1 MMSEVATLRLKPA
14 EDRRLRQGH
23 VWVFSN
29 EVDVDRT
36 PLTDLEP
43 GQLVVVENSKGK
55 PLGSGYVNP
64 NTLICARLYSHHPG
78 VPFSRALIRQRL
90 QTALT
95 LRERVF
101 NAPYYRWA
109 FAESDGLPGLIVDR
123 YGDVVALQINT
134 AGMERVQDDI
144 IEAIRSLINPRAIL
158 LRHETSGRVME
169 GLEQY
174 VRWVEGTGPDRVIV
188 KEHDAQFNV
197 DLFAGQKTGWFYDQ
211 STNRARMRTY
221 VRDQRVLDVFSY
233 VGAWGVQA
241 ALSGAK
247 QVVCVDSSQAALDQV
262 LTNAQ
267 LNGVERRVSVA
278 TGDAFD
284 MLKTLRD
291 EHEKFDVVIIDPPAL
306 IKRKKDLKE
315 GIAAYHHL
323 NQLAL
328 RLVADNGILISC
340 SCSYHLPRTELMN
353 IIHTAGRHCD
363 RELQILEQCHH
374 GPDHPVHPAIPETEY
389 LKAYIAR
396 AWSET
401 PIRHEPDN

>member
-1 MMSEVATLRLKPA
+1 MPSDIATLRLKPA

-36 PLTDLEP
+36 PLTDLQP
-43 GQLVVVENSKGK
+43 GQLVIVENSKGK
-55 PLGSGYVNP
+55 AIGSAYVNP
-64 NTLICARLYSHHPG
+64 NTLICARLYSRTPG
-78 VPFSRALIRQRL
+78 VELSRALITQRL
-90 QTALT
+90 RTALA
-95 LRERVF
+95 LRDRLF
-101 NAPYYRWA
+101 DAPYYRWA

-123 YGDVVALQINT
+123 YGDVIAIQINT
-134 AGMERVQDDI
+134 AGMERVQEDI
-144 IEAIRSLINPRAIL
+144 IESIRSLVNPRAIL
-158 LRHETSGRVME
+158 LRHETSGRAME

-174 VRWVEGTGPDRVIV
+174 VRWVEGSGPDRVIV
-188 KEHDAQFNV
+188 KEHGAQFDV

-211 STNRARMRTY
+211 RVNRARMRAY

-241 ALSGAK
+241 ALAGAS
-247 QVVCVDSSQAALDQV
+247 QVVCVDSSQTALDQA

-267 LNGVERRVSVA
+267 LNGVDRRVSIA
-278 TGDAFD
+278 AGDAFD
-284 MLKTLRD
+284 MLKTLRA

-315 GIAAYHHL
+315 GVAAYHHL

-328 RLVADNGILISC
+328 HLVAENGILISC
-340 SCSYHLPRTELMN
+340 SCSYHLPRTELME
-353 IIHTAGRHCD
+353 IIQTAGRHCD

-374 GPDHPVHPAIPETEY
+374 GADHPVHPAIPETEY

-396 AWSET
+396 AWSE
-401 PIRHEPDN
+401 PPSP

>member
-1 MMSEVATLRLKPA
+1 MTSETATLRLKPA

-36 PLTDLEP
+36 PLTDMQP
-43 GQLVVVENSKGK
+43 GQLVIVENNKGK
-55 PLGSGYVNP
+55 TIGSGYVNP
-64 NTLICARLYSHHPG
+64 NTLICARLYSRAPG
-78 VPFSRALIRQRL
+78 VDLSRALITQRL
-90 QTALT
+90 RTALA
-95 LRERVF
+95 LRERLYD
-101 NAPYYRWA
+101 APYYRWV

-123 YGDVVALQINT
+123 YGDVIAIQINT

-144 IEAIRSLINPRAIL
+144 IAAIRNVVDPRAIL
-158 LRHETSGRVME
+158 LRHETSGRAME

-174 VRWVEGTGPDRVIV
+174 VRWVDGSGPERVIV
-188 KEHDAQFNV
+188 KEHGAEFNV

-211 STNRARMRTY
+211 RANRARMRAY

-241 ALSGAK
+241 ALAGAK

-267 LNGVERRVSVA
+267 LNGVERRVSIA
-278 TGDAFD
+278 AGDAFD
-284 MLKTLRD
+284 MLKALRA
-291 EHEKFDVVIIDPPAL
+291 EREKFDVVIIDPPAL

-328 RLVADNGILISC
+328 HLVADNGILISC
-340 SCSYHLPRTELMN
+340 SCSYHLPRSELMDV
-353 IIHTAGRHCD
+353 IHTAGRHCD
-363 RELQILEQCHH
+363 RELQILEQLHH

-389 LKAYIAR
+389 LKAYVAR
-396 AWSET
+396 AWSEAPAT
-401 PIRHEPDN
+401 

>member
-1 MMSEVATLRLKPA
+1 MPSEVATLRLKAA

-29 EVDVDRT
+29 EVDVERT
-36 PLTDLEP
+36 PLTDLQP
-43 GQLVVVENSKGK
+43 GQAVIIENYKGK
-55 PLGSGYVNP
+55 ALGSAYVNP
-64 NTLICARLYSHHPG
+64 NTLICARLYSRTPG
-78 VPFSRALIRQRL
+78 VELNQALITQRL
-90 QTALT
+90 RTALA
-95 LRERVF
+95 LRDRLF
-101 NAPYYRWA
+101 DSPYYRWA

-123 YGDVVALQINT
+123 YGDVVAIQVNT
-134 AGMERVQDDI
+134 AGMERVQHHI
-144 IEAIRSLINPRAIL
+144 IEAIRSLVKPRAIL
-158 LRHETSGRVME
+158 LRHETSGRMME

-174 VRWVEGTGPDRVIV
+174 VRWVEGAGPERVMV
-188 KEHDAQFNV
+188 KEHGAVFDV

-211 STNRARMRTY
+211 RANRARMRAY

-241 ALSGAK
+241 ALAGAK

-267 LNGVERRVSVA
+267 LNGVERRVGVA
-278 TGDAFD
+278 AGDAFD
-284 MLKTLRD
+284 MLKTLRA
-291 EHEKFDVVIIDPPAL
+291 EHETFDVVIIDPPAL

-328 RLVADNGILISC
+328 HLVADNGILISC
-340 SCSYHLPRTELMN
+340 SCSYHLPRSELMEV
-353 IIHTAGRHCD
+353 IHTAGRHCE

-396 AWSET
+396 AWSEA
-401 PIRHEPDN
+401 RVS

>member
-1 MMSEVATLRLKPA
+1 MPSEVATLRLKPA

-29 EVDVDRT
+29 EVDVART
-36 PLTDLEP
+36 PVAHLQP
-43 GQLVVVENSKGK
+43 GQPVIVENSKGT
-55 PLGSGYVNP
+55 PLGSGYAHP
-64 NTLICARLYSHHPG
+64 NTLICARLYSRTPG
-78 VPFSRALIRQRL
+78 VELSRPLITQRL
-90 QTALT
+90 QTALM
-95 LRERVF
+95 LRERLF
-101 NAPYYRWA
+101 DAPYYRWA

-144 IEAIRSLINPRAIL
+144 IEAIRSLVKPRSIL
-158 LRHETSGRVME
+158 LRHRTSGRAME

-174 VRWVEGTGPDRVIV
+174 VRWVEGSGPERVIV
-188 KEHDAQFNV
+188 KEHGAEFDV
-197 DLFAGQKTGWFYDQ
+197 DLFSGQKTGWFYDQ
-211 STNRARMRTY
+211 RANRARMRAY

-241 ALSGAK
+241 ALAGAK
-247 QVVCVDSSQAALDQV
+247 QVVCVDSSQTALDQV

-267 LNGVERRVSVA
+267 RNHVGERVSIA
-278 TGDAFD
+278 AGDAFD
-284 MLKTLRD
+284 ILKTLRD
-291 EHEKFDVVIIDPPAL
+291 EREKFDVIILDPPAL

-315 GIAAYHHL
+315 GLAAYHHI

-328 RLVADNGILISC
+328 HLLADNGILISC
-340 SCSYHLPRTELMN
+340 SCSYHLPRTELMEV
-353 IIHTAGRHCD
+353 IHTAGRHCD

-396 AWSET
+396 AWPKSLSSY
-401 PIRHEPDN
+401 

>member
-1 MMSEVATLRLKPA
+1 MTSETATLRLKPA

-36 PLTDLEP
+36 PLTELQP
-43 GQLVVVENSKGK
+43 GQLVIVENNKGK
-55 PLGSGYVNP
+55 AIGSGYVNP
-64 NTLICARLYSHHPG
+64 NTLICARLYSRVPG
-78 VPFSRALIRQRL
+78 VDLSQALITQRL
-90 QTALT
+90 RTALA
-95 LRERVF
+95 LRERLYE
-101 NAPYYRWA
+101 APFYRWV

-123 YGDVVALQINT
+123 YGDVIAIQINT

-144 IEAIRSLINPRAIL
+144 IAAIRDVVNPRAIL
-158 LRHETSGRVME
+158 LRHETSGRAME

-174 VRWVEGTGPDRVIV
+174 VRWVDGSGPERVIV
-188 KEHDAQFNV
+188 KEHGAEFNV

-211 STNRARMRTY
+211 RANRARMRAY

-241 ALSGAK
+241 ALAGAK

-267 LNGVERRVSVA
+267 LNGVEQRVSIA
-278 TGDAFD
+278 AGDAFD
-284 MLKTLRD
+284 ILKALRA
-291 EHEKFDVVIIDPPAL
+291 EREKFDVVIIDPPAL

-328 RLVADNGILISC
+328 HLVADNGILISC
-340 SCSYHLPRTELMN
+340 SCSYHLPRSELMDV
-353 IIHTAGRHCD
+353 IHTAGRHCD
-363 RELQILEQCHH
+363 RELQILEQLHH

-389 LKAYIAR
+389 LKAYVAR
-396 AWSET
+396 AWSEAPT
-401 PIRHEPDN
+401 T

>member
-1 MMSEVATLRLKPA
+1 MPSEVATLRLKHA
-14 EDRRLRQGH
+14 EDRRIRQGH

-29 EVDVDRT
+29 EVDVDHT
-36 PLTDLEP
+36 PLTDLQP
-43 GQLVVVENSKGK
+43 GQLVSVENSKGR

-64 NTLICARLYSHHPG
+64 NTLICARLYSHMPD
-78 VPFSRALIRQRL
+78 VALNRALITQRL
-90 QTALT
+90 RTALA
-95 LRERVF
+95 LRERLFDV
-101 NAPYYRWA
+101 PYYRWS

-123 YGDVVALQINT
+123 YGDVVALQVNT
-134 AGMERVQDDI
+134 AGMDRVLDDI
-144 IEAIRSLINPRAIL
+144 IDAVRSLVEPRAIL
-158 LRHETSGRVME
+158 LRHETSGRAME

-174 VRWVEGTGPDRVIV
+174 VRWVEGSGPERVIV
-188 KEHDAQFNV
+188 KEHDAVFDV

-211 STNRARMRTY
+211 RANRARMREY
-221 VRDQRVLDVFSY
+221 VRGQRVLDVFSY

-241 ALSGAK
+241 ALAGAT
-247 QVVCVDSSQAALDQV
+247 QVVCVDSSQAALNQV
-262 LTNAQ
+262 LTNAT
-267 LNGVERRVSVA
+267 LNGVGQRVSVA

-284 MLKTLRD
+284 MLKTLR
-291 EHEKFDVVIIDPPAL
+291 EEGEKFDVVIIDPPAL

-328 RLVADNGILISC
+328 HLVAENGVLISC

-353 IIHTAGRHCD
+353 VIHTASRHCD

-396 AWSET
+396 AWSEA
-401 PIRHEPDN
+401 PAS

>member
-1 MMSEVATLRLKPA
+1 MPSEVVTLRLKHA

-29 EVDVDRT
+29 EIDVDRT
-36 PLTDLEP
+36 PIADLQP
-43 GQLVVVENSKGK
+43 GQPVVIENSKGK
-55 PLGSGYVNP
+55 PLGSAYAHP
-64 NTLICARLYSHHPG
+64 NTLICARLYSRTPG
-78 VPFSRALIRQRL
+78 VELSRALLTQRL
-90 QTALT
+90 QTALA
-95 LRERVF
+95 LRERLF
-101 NAPYYRWA
+101 DTPYYRWA

-123 YGDVVALQINT
+123 YGDVIALQINT
-134 AGMERVQDDI
+134 AGMERVQNDI
-144 IEAIRSLINPRAIL
+144 IEAIHSLVKPRAIL

-174 VRWVEGTGPDRVIV
+174 VRWVEGTGPERVIV
-188 KEHDAQFNV
+188 KEHGAEFDVN
-197 DLFAGQKTGWFYDQ
+197 LFAGQKTGWFYDQ
-211 STNRARMRTY
+211 RANRARMRAY

-241 ALSGAK
+241 ALAGAS

-262 LTNAQ
+262 LSNAQ
-267 LNGVERRVSVA
+267 RNQVEQRVSIA
-278 TGDAFD
+278 AGDAFD
-284 MLKTLRD
+284 LLKTLRE

-315 GIAAYHHL
+315 GVAAYHHL

-328 RLVADNGILISC
+328 NLVADNGILISC
-340 SCSYHLPRTELMN
+340 SCSYHLPRTELLEVIN
-353 IIHTAGRHCD
+353 TAARHCD

-396 AWSET
+396 VWPES
-401 PIRHEPDN
+401 PNI

>member
-1 MMSEVATLRLKPA
+1 MPSDVATLRLKPA

-36 PLTDLEP
+36 PLADLQP
-43 GQLVVVENSKGK
+43 GQLVIIENSKGK
-55 PLGSGYVNP
+55 AIGSAYAHP
-64 NTLICARLYSHHPG
+64 NTLICARLYSRTPG
-78 VPFSRALIRQRL
+78 VELSRALITQRL
-90 QTALT
+90 KAALT
-95 LRERVF
+95 LRDRLF
-101 NAPYYRWA
+101 DAPYYRWA

-123 YGDVVALQINT
+123 YGDVVAIQINT

-144 IEAIRSLINPRAIL
+144 IESIRSLVNPRAIL
-158 LRHETSGRVME
+158 LRHETSGRAME

-174 VRWVEGTGPDRVIV
+174 VRWVEGSGPDRVIV
-188 KEHDAQFNV
+188 KEHGAQFDV

-211 STNRARMRTY
+211 RANRARMRAY

-241 ALSGAK
+241 ALAGAS
-247 QVVCVDSSQAALDQV
+247 QVVCVDSSQTALDQV

-267 LNGVERRVSVA
+267 LNGVDRRVSVA
-278 TGDAFD
+278 AGDAFD
-284 MLKTLRD
+284 MLKTLRA

-315 GIAAYHHL
+315 GVAAYHHL

-328 RLVADNGILISC
+328 HLVAENGILISC
-340 SCSYHLPRTELMN
+340 SCSYHLPRTELMEV
-353 IIHTAGRHCD
+353 IQIAGRHCD

-389 LKAYIAR
+389 LKAYFAR
-396 AWSET
+396 AWSEAPT
-401 PIRHEPDN
+401 S